1 MLVIYEMGEVYF
13 HLLGTNGFHAKAE
26 NEDSLLRPGI
36 IVRTS
41 NMKISRRHLAD

>member
-1 MLVIYEMGEVYF
+1 MLVMYEMGEVYF

-36 IVRTS
+36 VRTS